1 MHLKTAFNDLIN
13 VLKEEKQALINNDLD
28 LLVNI
33 IKDKEEKVDIL
44 SNLISYNDFSD
55 ENENIKTLVEEVKN
69 LQETNFLLT
78 EQAMSYHSNL
88 MDSILKVLEDTSKS
102 NTYSKDGS
110 YENSNQSTLIDKR
123 I

>member
-44 SNLISYNDFSD
+44 SNLISYNDLSD
-55 ENENIKTLVEEVKN
+55 ENENIKILVEEVKN

>member
-55 ENENIKTLVEEVKN
+55 ENENIKILVEEVKN